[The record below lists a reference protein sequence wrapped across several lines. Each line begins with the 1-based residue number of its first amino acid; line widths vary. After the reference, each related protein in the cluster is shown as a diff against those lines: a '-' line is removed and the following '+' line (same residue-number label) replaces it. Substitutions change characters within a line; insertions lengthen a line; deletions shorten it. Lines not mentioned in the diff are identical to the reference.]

1 VLLLTTWFGSFLLE
15 DGKVVKQALFPR
27 DPRAIAERMALVED
41 WKVLDEERRLLEGLE
56 EYFVT
61 EPRLERAGGIMTT
74 ERPPFLDP
82 EAFDYGRQLLHDAMV
97 SFAEARMRR
106 AVEPEDHIMQGV
118 RAMDD
123 LIEME
128 NTAAERLRDWYSL
141 HFPELPRS
149 VPEARFAHLVAE
161 YGDREAI
168 PGGPWESIGA
178 PLGPADRDTL
188 QGLARTLQEINRRR
202 EEVEAYLRKRMSEL
216 APNLTH
222 LVGPILG
229 AHLLVLARGLRELAL
244 LPASTAQ
251 LLGAE
256 KALFRHL
263 RTGAR
268 PPKHGVLFQHPWV
281 HQSPPW
287 QRGSVARALAARVV
301 IAARADAFTKRDL
314 GDVLRLGMEG
324 ALEEVRRRHP
334 HRPPGKVPPVGRTR
348 GRRRGGGRGRKS
360 S

>member
-1 VLLLTTWFGSFLLE
+1 MLLLTTWFGSFLLE
-15 DGKVVKQALFPR
+15 EGKVVKQALFPR
-27 DPRAIAERMALVED
+27 DPKALAERMARVED
-41 WKVLDEERRLLEGLE
+41 WQVLEEERQLVEGLE
-56 EYFVT
+56 GYFVV
-61 EPRLERAGGIMTT
+61 EPRLERAGGTMTA

-82 EAFDYGRQLLHDAMV
+82 EAFGYGRQLLHDAMV
-97 SFAEARMRR
+97 ALAEARMRR
-106 AVEPEDHIMQGV
+106 AVQPEDHIMQGV

-149 VPEARFAHLVAE
+149 VPEARFAELVAE

-178 PLGPADRDTL
+178 PLGPAEREAL
-188 QGLARTLQEINRRR
+188 QGLARTLQEIGRRR
-202 EEVEAYLRKRMSEL
+202 AGVEAYLRARMAEL
-216 APNLTH
+216 APNVTRI
-222 LVGPILG
+222 VGPILG
-229 AHLLVLARGLRELAL
+229 AHLIALAGGLRELAL
-244 LPASTAQ
+244 LPASTVQ

-281 HQSPPW
+281 HRSPPW
-287 QRGSVARALAARVV
+287 QRGAVARALAAQVV
-301 IAARADAFTKRDL
+301 LAARADAFTKRDL
-314 GDVLRLGMEG
+314 GEELRTRMEG

-334 HRPPGKVPPVGRTR
+334 HRPPGRAPPTGRPR
-348 GRRRGGGRGRKS
+348 MRRRGGERRRKR
-360 S
+360 